1 MYIIPILILTL
12 KVNSIIF
19 TVKNRNEDKHIAP
32 GNKFEGIWG
41 GNQTRLDGLYGLYT
55 IPGFV
60 WFVYVSS
67 ALSQSLR

>member
-1 MYIIPILILTL
+1 MYIIPTLILTL

-32 GNKFEGIWG
+32 GNNFEGMLG
-41 GNQTRLDGLYGLYT
+41 GNQTRLDRLYGLDT

-60 WFVYVSS
+60 WFVFVSS